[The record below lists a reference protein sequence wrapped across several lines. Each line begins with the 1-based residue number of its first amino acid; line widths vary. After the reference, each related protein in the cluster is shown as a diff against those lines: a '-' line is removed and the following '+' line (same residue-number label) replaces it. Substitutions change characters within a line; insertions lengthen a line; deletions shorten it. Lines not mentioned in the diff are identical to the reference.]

1 MTSSRA
7 LRKTFNFLN
16 SSKVNFNSIKNFVW
30 NKFRETGGD
39 NDGYHI
45 GLKFRAVKRYPG
57 HVVVTGD
64 EKNFREKISVPFGLA
79 DPCQ

>member
-16 SSKVNFNSIKNFVW
+16 SSKVNFNSIKNFVC

-45 GLKFRAVKRYPG
+45 GLKLRVVNRYPG
-57 HVVVTGD
+57 HIVITCD
-64 EKNFREKISVPFGLA
+64 EKKLLS
-79 DPCQ
+79 